1 MSLTLV
7 CPFFYINSYEES
19 SMLDPITALGVATG
33 AFKTRKKGFELG
45 RDVES
50 MYKDIG
56 RWMTANESIHQGH
69 AKSKSKGVGSI
80 EEEALETFGA
90 LKKAKAMEDE
100 LRNWLIATHGMN
112 AWNDLLR
119 IQASI
124 RKKRKEEVERKRREL
139 EMIIKWICYGGLT
152 FIVTVALII
161 LGLKYYGF

>member
-1 MSLTLV
+1 M
-7 CPFFYINSYEES
+7 
-19 SMLDPITALGVATG
+19 DPITAITAAT
-33 AFKTRKKGFELG
+33 AAYKTIKKGFELG

-50 MYKDIG
+50 MYKDVG
-56 RWMTANESIHQGH
+56 RWMSATEVIKNHHQS
-69 AKSKSKGVGSI
+69 AKKGRSVGSV

-124 RKKRKEEVERKRREL
+124 RKKRKEEAERRRREF
-139 EMIIKWICYGGLT
+139 EQTIKWIAFGFVFVCASVL
-152 FIVTVALII
+152 LII
-161 LGLKYYGF
+161 LGFKYFGY

>member
-1 MSLTLV
+1 
-7 CPFFYINSYEES
+7 
-19 SMLDPITALGVATG
+19 
-33 AFKTRKKGFELG
+33 
-45 RDVES
+45 
-50 MYKDIG
+50 MYGDIG
-56 RWMTANESIHQGH
+56 RWMTANEAIHQGH
-69 AKSKSKGVGSI
+69 NSAKRRNVGSI

-90 LKKAKAMEDE
+90 LKKAKRMEDE

>member
-1 MSLTLV
+1 M
-7 CPFFYINSYEES
+7 
-19 SMLDPITALGVATG
+19 DPVTAITAATA
-33 AFKTRKKGFELG
+33 AFTTIKKGFELG

-50 MYKDIG
+50 MYKDVG
-56 RWMTANESIHQGH
+56 RWMNATEVIKNHHQN
-69 AKSKSKGVGSI
+69 AKKGRSVGSV

-124 RKKRKEEVERKRREL
+124 RKARQEEARRKKEEFEL
-139 EMIIKWICYGGLT
+139 MLKWVIGSMIFVICAV
-152 FIVTVALII
+152 IMVMIASRIW
-161 LGLKYYGF
+161 

>member
-1 MSLTLV
+1 M
-7 CPFFYINSYEES
+7 
-19 SMLDPITALGVATG
+19 DPITAVGVATA
-33 AFKTRKKGFELG
+33 AFNTIKKGFEFG

-50 MYKDIG
+50 MYGDIG
-56 RWMTANESIHQGH
+56 RGMTANEAIHQGH
-69 AKSKSKGVGSI
+69 AKSKSRGVGSI

-124 RKKRKEEVERKRREL
+124 RKKRKEEAERKRREL

-152 FIVTVALII
+152 IIVTVALII

>member
-1 MSLTLV
+1 
-7 CPFFYINSYEES
+7 
-19 SMLDPITALGVATG
+19 MLDPITALGVATG
-33 AFKTRKKGFELG
+33 AFKTIKKGFELG

-124 RKKRKEEVERKRREL
+124 RKKRKEEAERKRREL
-139 EMIIKWICYGGLT
+139 EEMIKWGFGGFVFLG
-152 FIVTVALII
+152 VAILII
-161 LGLKYYGF
+161 IVGVKYYGF